1 MKLVHVR
8 EASEGDLPGV
18 LALYS
23 HPDIDGN
30 NLLSVDEA
38 KAVFRRFRSYP
49 NYKLFVACDEER
61 IVGTFTLLI
70 IDNLAHRGS
79 PSGLVEDVVVSADRQ
94 YQGIGKQMMKFAL
107 DRCRDAGCYKMA
119 LSSSLKRDAAHRF
132 YESLGF
138 EKHGYSFLVRLAEAR
153 EPAPGQG
160 ALVSLRG
167 FPLHGSD

>member
-94 YQGIGKQMMKFAL
+94 YQGIGKQMMK
-107 DRCRDAGCYKMA
+107 
-119 LSSSLKRDAAHRF
+119 
-132 YESLGF
+132 
-138 EKHGYSFLVRLAEAR
+138 VRTGSVPRRWMLQDGAVEQSEAR
-153 EPAPGQG
+153 RCSP
-160 ALVSLRG
+160 VLRVARVREARVQ
-167 FPLHGSD
+167 LSGSIG